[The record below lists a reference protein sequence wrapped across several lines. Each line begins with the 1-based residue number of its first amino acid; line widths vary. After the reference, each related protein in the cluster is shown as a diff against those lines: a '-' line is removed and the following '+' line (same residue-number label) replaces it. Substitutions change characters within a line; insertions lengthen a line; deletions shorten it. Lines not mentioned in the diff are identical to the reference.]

1 MKSELTYFPINKCGL
16 PGDIGPGV
24 GQHEGEYLHGL
35 AQPHLV
41 RQDASQGR
49 GGGWGAVPE
58 EVW

>member
-1 MKSELTYFPINKCGL
+1 MNKVDL
-16 PGDIGPGV
+16 PGDICPGV

-58 EVW
+58 KVMITSMK